1 MILYHGTNV
10 DFSEID
16 FAKSNKNKDFGCGF
30 YLTDIFEQAQHWAI
44 KKSEIFGGTAIVQRY
59 EFDEKILVDSN
70 LKILRFE
77 SPTEEWAEF
86 VFNNRRRNQ
95 QFVHDYDIVI
105 GPIADDGV
113 AYLLARYAE
122 GSFTLKDLAK
132 ELEYKYLNIQ
142 YFFGTKKAIDFLKR
156 IYE

>member
-16 FAKSNKNKDFGCGF
+16 FAKSNKNKDFGRGF

-44 KKSEIFGGTAIVQRY
+44 KKSEIFGATAIVQKY
-59 EFDEKILVDSN
+59 EFDENILLNSD
-70 LKILRFE
+70 LKVLKFD

-86 VFNNRRRNQ
+86 VFNNRRRTPM
-95 QFVHDYDIVI
+95 FAHDYDIVV

-122 GSFTLKDLAK
+122 GTFSLKDLAK
-132 ELEYKYLNIQ
+132 ELEYKHLNIQ
-142 YFFGTKKAIDFLKR
+142 YFFGTKKAVDFLKR

>member
-16 FAKSNKNKDFGCGF
+16 FTKSNRNKDFGRGF

-44 KKSEIFGGTAIVQRY
+44 KKSEIFGGAAIIQKYCLDENVLLNSTLKVLK
-59 EFDEKILVDSN
+59 FD
-70 LKILRFE
+70 

-86 VFNNRRRNQ
+86 VFNNRRRIPM
-95 QFVHDYDIVI
+95 FTHDYDVVI

-122 GSFTLKDLAK
+122 GTFSLKDLAK
-132 ELEYKYLNIQ
+132 ELEYKHLNIQ
-142 YFFGTKKAIDFLKR
+142 YFFGTKKAVDFLKR